1 MSITILSPQCVWK
14 EKNKCTYVCLVF
26 WCLPSRLIMSICSK
40 GLHFNTVGSCRIPSP
55 SRFRNWPSSWT
66 STGVVSMCAST
77 GLPSSLS
84 HGVGRQN
91 GDVINQSSSFL
102 LYMWKVWY
110 GLLCM
115 LPVRIPKYG
124 QSETTLPSH
133 KISSRS
139 WNNNRKNWEK
149 SRVASRLLTV
159 VSSSLTKP
167 ASLAALAVSVET
179 SDDTVARWIKLENV
193 TSDWVT
199 CAISMAV

>member
-1 MSITILSPQCVWK
+1 
-14 EKNKCTYVCLVF
+14 
-26 WCLPSRLIMSICSK
+26 
-40 GLHFNTVGSCRIPSP
+40 
-55 SRFRNWPSSWT
+55 
-66 STGVVSMCAST
+66 
-77 GLPSSLS
+77 
-84 HGVGRQN
+84 
-91 GDVINQSSSFL
+91 
-102 LYMWKVWY
+102 
-110 GLLCM
+110 M

-179 SDDTVARWIKLENV
+179 SDDTVAR
-193 TSDWVT
+193 
-199 CAISMAV
+199 